1 MNRLLQPELSDMEK
15 RNTVQLEYIT
25 ENNNH
30 IWSLGRLPGGSDFR
44 PEI

>member
-30 IWSLGRLPGGSDFR
+30 I
-44 PEI
+44 